1 MHSVFV
7 IDHSLEQG
15 EPLKIKLTYLSKKML
30 ELQRVVTYLT
40 NYDVKMLLSFTGAY
54 ITTHDSR
61 LLVGCQKVA
70 CCAVKSRGLIKN
82 AAKCVFLLAG
92 MKGKIFSNPAHP
104 PSGNIN
110 IFCGLLL

>member
-40 NYDVKMLLSFTGAY
+40 NYDVKMLLSFSFLAY
-54 ITTHDSR
+54 TNSR
-61 LLVGCQKVA
+61 
-70 CCAVKSRGLIKN
+70 
-82 AAKCVFLLAG
+82 
-92 MKGKIFSNPAHP
+92 
-104 PSGNIN
+104 
-110 IFCGLLL
+110 